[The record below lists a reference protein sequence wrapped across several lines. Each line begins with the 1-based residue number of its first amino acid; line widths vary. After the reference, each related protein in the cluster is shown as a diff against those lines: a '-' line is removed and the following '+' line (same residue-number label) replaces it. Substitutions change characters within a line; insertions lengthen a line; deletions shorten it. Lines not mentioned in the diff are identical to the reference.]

1 MTQEIGNKMKILDGV
16 NLYKHAKAIIPGGTT
31 LFSKRSE
38 LYLPGKWPAY
48 FNKAKDTNVWDLN
61 GVKYLDM
68 FCAVGTSVLGYSNI
82 KVNKSISEVIKNGN
96 LTTLNCPEEVYLA
109 KQIIK
114 HHPWASMAKFTRG
127 GGEANAVA
135 IRIARSNT
143 KKKNVAFCGY
153 HGWHDWYLSANIN
166 SKKNLDQH
174 LMAGLNYEGIPE
186 NLKDTSFPFPYNN
199 FEYLS
204 KLILKKN
211 IGIIKM
217 EVMRNIKPKDDYL
230 QKIRNICNKKKIIL
244 IFDEC
249 TSGYREN
256 MGGIHLKY
264 KINPDMAIF
273 GKALGSGFAINSIIG
288 KKKIMKKAENT
299 FISSTFWGERIGYT
313 AALSTINEFK
323 RLKVFKKINN
333 NGKMIKK
340 IWSDLSKR
348 HNVPIKI
355 MGTNAIPSFE
365 FYKNHSLNKTFLTQE
380 MLKNKILAT
389 NIVYINIF
397 HNEKN
402 LKKYKDILNKI
413 FKNISKKNIRKIL
426 KSKISYKPINR
437 IN

>member
-1 MTQEIGNKMKILDGV
+1 MKTKNGIS
-16 NLYKHAKAIIPGGTT
+16 LYKYAKTIIPGGTT

-38 LYLPGKWPAY
+38 LHLPNKWPAY
-48 FNKAKDTNVWDLN
+48 FSKAKETNVWDLN
-61 GVKYLDM
+61 GNKYLDM
-68 FCAVGTSVLGYSNI
+68 FCAVGTSILGYSNYKI
-82 KVNKSISEVIKNGN
+82 NKSVSDNISKGN
-96 LTTLNCPEEVYLA
+96 MTTLSCPEEVYLS

-114 HHPWASMAKFTRG
+114 HHSWASMAKFTRS

-143 KKKNVAFCGY
+143 KRKNVAFCGY

-174 LMAGLNYEGIPE
+174 LMPGLNYDRMHE
-186 NLKDTSFPFPYNN
+186 NLKNTSFPFSYND

-204 KLILKKN
+204 KLIIKKN

-217 EVMRNIKPKDDYL
+217 EVMRNINPQNNFLK
-230 QKIRNICNKKKIIL
+230 KIRDICNKKKIIL

-256 MGGIHLKY
+256 MGGIHLKF
-264 KINPDMAIF
+264 KVNPDIAIF
-273 GKALGSGFAINSIIG
+273 GKSLGSGFAINAIIG
-288 KKKIMKKAENT
+288 KKRIMKKAENT

-313 AALSTINEFK
+313 AALSTIKEIK

-333 NGKMIKK
+333 NGKMLKQ
-340 IWSDLSKR
+340 IWFDLSKKY
-348 HNVPIKI
+348 NIPIKI
-355 MGTNAIPSFE
+355 MGRNAIPSFE
-365 FYKNHSLNKTFLTQE
+365 FYNNHVKNKTFLTQE

-389 NIVYINIF
+389 NMVFVNIF
-397 HNEKN
+397 HNKN
-402 LKKYKDILNKI
+402 NIKRYINVLDKIFNDLSRKDIK
-413 FKNISKKNIRKIL
+413 KIL
-426 KSKISYKPINR
+426 KSKECFKPINR